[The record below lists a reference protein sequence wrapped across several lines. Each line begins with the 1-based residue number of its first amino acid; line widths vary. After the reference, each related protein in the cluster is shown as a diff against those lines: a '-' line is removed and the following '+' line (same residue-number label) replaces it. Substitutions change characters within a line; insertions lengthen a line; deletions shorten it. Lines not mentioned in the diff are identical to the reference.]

1 MVHQKMKSN
10 RADAMERTDDD
21 ADTDMELHPRHAN
34 SSRNTSSS
42 IPPPS
47 EWLNRYNQL
56 LDRYPLQTKMCTSFL
71 VSAFGSALGSYLS
84 ASATNNRDKI
94 CARDDHAMNC
104 TSKRESAL
112 TKINW
117 VDVFSYAIHGALINT
132 PICHYWYEWMSVHG
146 PKSNTA
152 SVLVDQLVVQ
162 PPLLACKC
170 RYHIVRQ
177 PI

>member
-1 MVHQKMKSN
+1 
-10 RADAMERTDDD
+10 MERTDDD

-104 TSKRESAL
+104 KSKRESAL